1 MHFNATYYILE
12 LYDQIFTIF
21 VIIHVIPPKYLCGLV
36 SLMCKTRIE
45 MIRIINI
52 IYCLFVRIK
61 TPSFKIVEYKVK

>member
-12 LYDQIFTIF
+12 LYDQMFTIF

-36 SLMCKTRIE
+36 LLMRKTRTE